1 MAEEL
6 ISQEKFEEL
15 TRELDEMKTTRRRE
29 VAEQLEYARSLGD
42 LSENA
47 EYQEAREMQ
56 ASVEERIGKLENIL
70 KNAKIVRAGKSDG
83 VSMGSV
89 VAVQKIGSD
98 EKHTYTVV
106 GAEEADM
113 LEGKISYHS
122 PLGSALMGKKKGEE
136 FFGEGVRRFQ
146 IYIEDP
152 VPGFFR
158 EILDRGVFGH
168 GRIVNQH
175 VKDLRERTE
184 FFLEAADRL
193 KIGEIELET
202 PGTEGDQ
209 LFGSRFVFEVGK
221 KDCGSG
227 LKGLPDKSASECAR
241 PTGNEDI
248 FLGKRRFQLHS
259 KAGPLQHLEIFLD
272 RVSRGR
278 KVTSDN
284 QTVRPALK
292 RLFLFL
298 RCEMDLPAAGQFDI
312 GLWVNK
318 SINSDGF

>member
-136 FFGEGVRRFQ
+136 FSFHTPKGTQ
-146 IYIEDP
+146 KYK
-152 VPGFFR
+152 
-158 EILDRGVFGH
+158 IL
-168 GRIVNQH
+168 
-175 VKDLRERTE
+175 
-184 FFLEAADRL
+184 
-193 KIGEIELET
+193 
-202 PGTEGDQ
+202 
-209 LFGSRFVFEVGK
+209 
-221 KDCGSG
+221 
-227 LKGLPDKSASECAR
+227 
-241 PTGNEDI
+241 
-248 FLGKRRFQLHS
+248 
-259 KAGPLQHLEIFLD
+259 
-272 RVSRGR
+272 
-278 KVTSDN
+278 KV
-284 QTVRPALK
+284 
-292 RLFLFL
+292 
-298 RCEMDLPAAGQFDI
+298 E
-312 GLWVNK
+312 
-318 SINSDGF
+318 